1 MYKYWPLETHPI
13 MSGPTRDRKLAVI
26 DNPVC
31 GKIDKALAAETRM
44 KSLTENLYLIG
55 FKFFCVFKYRIDP
68 RFIKARTNTQ
78 TSRDL
83 WIVRLKRK
91 VTQRVA
97 IRVDS
102 PSSRLILSGGSRESP
117 ARALVG
123 ICIDRASRRIKA
135 NPKVDAKSME
145 EG

>member
-1 MYKYWPLETHPI
+1 
-13 MSGPTRDRKLAVI
+13 MSGPTRERKLALI

-31 GKIDKALAAETRM
+31 GKIDKALAAETRI
-44 KSLTENLYLIG
+44 KSLTENPYRIG
-55 FKFFCVFKYRIDP
+55 SKFFCIFKYRIDP
-68 RFIKARTNTQ
+68 RFIKARTTTQ

-83 WIVRLKRK
+83 WIVRLNRK

-97 IRVDS
+97 TRVDS
-102 PSSRLILSGGSRESP
+102 PNSRLILSGGSGKSP

-123 ICIDRASRRIKA
+123 RCINRASRRIKA

-145 EG
+145 VG